1 MLSKEERAGI
11 QALIESYRAVYH
23 DGQRELPF
31 SPAAA
36 AHVAALEAQLANDD
50 AARAAR
56 RDVRSRNQA
65 ARLESTPE

>member
-23 DGQRELPF
+23 NGQDVQPY
-31 SPAAA
+31 SPAAS
-36 AHVAALEAQLANDD
+36 AHVAALEAQLQNDD

-56 RDVRSRNQA
+56 REVRAHNQA
-65 ARLESTPE
+65 ARLENPEV